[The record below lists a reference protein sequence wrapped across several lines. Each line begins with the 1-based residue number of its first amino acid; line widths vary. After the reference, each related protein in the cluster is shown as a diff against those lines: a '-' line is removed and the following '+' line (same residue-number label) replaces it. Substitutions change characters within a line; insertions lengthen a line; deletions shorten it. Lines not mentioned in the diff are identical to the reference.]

1 MFELLEELISVK
13 LTICFLF
20 VSSVTLEYSLN
31 CLLVM
36 LVVRSTGSLAQTLSV
51 EFLCDSLSMVIVS
64 TVRDVVLISS
74 GSWELLLLLVS
85 VVFGLEGC
93 WVGSEIS
100 CGIEER
106 KLVTLEFE
114 LFLCSVVM
122 VAICAMLEVL
132 AFSDTVTLLP
142 LAT

>member
-1 MFELLEELISVK
+1 
-13 LTICFLF
+13 
-20 VSSVTLEYSLN
+20 
-31 CLLVM
+31 
-36 LVVRSTGSLAQTLSV
+36 
-51 EFLCDSLSMVIVS
+51 MVIVS

-74 GSWELLLLLVS
+74 GSCELLLLVS

-132 AFSDTVTLLP
+132 AFSDTVALLP

>member
-36 LVVRSTGSLAQTLSV
+36 LVVRSTGSLIQTLSV

-100 CGIEER
+100 CCIEER

-132 AFSDTVTLLP
+132 AFSDTVALLP